1 MARFV
6 SEAVTV
12 LGLVSLAV
20 VAAVIGF
27 SVASHYVLRS
37 VGVAPEISVSYARL
51 TYITDN
57 EFVNTVQC
65 VTFRG
70 EMGIANPGQPTS
82 ATVCVISMNL
92 TRTGGTTKPVDVVLS
107 SSCTTINIRS
117 GYGVYS
123 FIIRVPRYVM
133 ESIGCRASYASC
145 PYLRD
150 WYLALYVGNE
160 RVAVVKPVYTV
171 PT

>member
-1 MARFV
+1 MTRFV

-12 LGLVSLAV
+12 MGLVSLAV

-27 SVASHYVLRS
+27 SVVLQYVLKS

-51 TYITDN
+51 TYITDS
-57 EFVNTVQC
+57 EFVNTVQS

-70 EMGIANPGQPTS
+70 EMGITNPGQQTP
-82 ATVCVISMNL
+82 AMVCVVSMNL
-92 TRTGGTTKPVDVVLS
+92 TRTGGTTRPVDVVLS
-107 SSCTTINIRS
+107 SSCTIINIRS
-117 GYGVYS
+117 GYGVYG
-123 FIIRVPRYVM
+123 FIIRVPRHVM
-133 ESIGCRASYASC
+133 DSIGCRASYASC

-150 WYLALYVGNE
+150 WYLALYVGSE